1 MRGKMF
7 LSGIVCGIGPRV
19 LARNRVVM
27 ESCPQAR
34 KITQEPSRHASN
46 GGGVDRSHMDGSG
59 IGPSGWNSCCRS
71 ASNRANC
78 SSVPSPSQRGITTCF
93 ANRPVITVLNFEVF
107 LPRSVRGPVERLAFR
122 RFAASFFSVSVFL
135 GMTTFPAEAVRV
147 TPSPLETTL
156 TDFVRESRR
165 KYEIDR

>member
-1 MRGKMF
+1 MLSYHEVKKQSRSRGDPNEGKMF

-107 LPRSVRGPVERLAFR
+107 LPRSVRGPVDRLAFR
-122 RFAASFFSVSVFL
+122 RFAASVISVTVFL
-135 GMTTFPAEAVRV
+135 HPIATSWGGT
-147 TPSPLETTL
+147 
-156 TDFVRESRR
+156 
-165 KYEIDR
+165 